1 MRKKIIF
8 LVMALMCLANVSK
21 AESISVAGF
30 SIKDGETVQVALKLN
45 NTHTDLT
52 AFSMTMQLPAGLQ
65 LVEVTPTARYQGQV
79 VVGEPDTRE
88 RNICG
93 LDLALGS
100 ISGTSGDLLILTFT
114 ADKTLKTSN
123 VTITDIDFI
132 TTDRKHVTVDDVT
145 FTVTSGN
152 SFDYMLG
159 DANGSGNIDVT
170 DVMTIVSYVLNNL
183 GDAPFVFN
191 NADVNQDGTVNVTDA
206 MIIVDMILGRG

>member
-21 AESISVAGF
+21 AESISVEGF

-45 NTHTDLT
+45 NTHKDLT

-65 LVEVTPTARYQGQV
+65 LVEVTPTERYKGRV

-93 LDLALGS
+93 LDVDFGT
-100 ISGTSGDLLILTFT
+100 ISGTDGDLLILTFT
-114 ADKTLKTSN
+114 ADNTLQTSDI
-123 VTITDIDFI
+123 TITDSQ
-132 TTDRKHVTVDDVT
+132 HVKVDDVT

-152 SFDYMLG
+152 TFDYMLG

-170 DVMTIVSYVLNNL
+170 DVMTIVSYVLSNL

-191 NADVNQDGTVNVTDA
+191 NADVDQNGSVNVTDA
-206 MIIVDMILGRG
+206 MIIVDMILGKR

>member
-1 MRKKIIF
+1 M
-8 LVMALMCLANVSK
+8 
-21 AESISVAGF
+21 
-30 SIKDGETVQVALKLN
+30 
-45 NTHTDLT
+45 
-52 AFSMTMQLPAGLQ
+52 
-65 LVEVTPTARYQGQV
+65 
-79 VVGEPDTRE
+79 
-88 RNICG
+88 
-93 LDLALGS
+93 
-100 ISGTSGDLLILTFT
+100 LILTFT

>member
-8 LVMALMCLANVSK
+8 LAMALMCLANVAK
-21 AESISVAGF
+21 AESIGVDGF
-30 SIKDGETVQVALKLN
+30 NIKDGETVQVALRLN

-65 LVEVTPTARYQGQV
+65 LVEVTPTARYQGQIE
-79 VVGEPDTRE
+79 VGEPDARE

-93 LDLALGS
+93 LDLGFGT
-100 ISGTSGDLLILTFT
+100 ISGTEGDLLILTFT
-114 ADKTLKTSN
+114 ADKSLKTSD

-132 TTDRKHVTVDDVT
+132 TTDRKHVKVDDVT

-152 SFDYMLG
+152 SFNYMLG

-170 DVMTIVSYVLNNL
+170 DVMTIVSYVLQNL

-191 NADVNQDGTVNVTDA
+191 NADVDQNGTVNVTDA
-206 MIIVDMILGRG
+206 MIVVDMILGKI